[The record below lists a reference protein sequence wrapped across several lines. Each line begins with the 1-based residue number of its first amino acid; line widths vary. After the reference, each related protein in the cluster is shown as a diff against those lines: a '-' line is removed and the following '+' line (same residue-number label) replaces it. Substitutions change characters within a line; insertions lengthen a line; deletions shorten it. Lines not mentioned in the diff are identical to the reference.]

1 MREKM
6 TNTLDRKDWD
16 AFSLDRLFKIVST
29 SSGIDKC
36 RLINL
41 DGDIPYIT
49 RTDKNNGYELFI
61 GSQSY
66 KYKADSGNVI
76 TIGLDTQTVFYQPS
90 CFYTGQNIQV
100 LCSDNIN
107 KYTALFIIPMIKIL
121 MQKFNWG
128 GNGATLTRLK
138 RSKILLPVN
147 SKGEPDYKFMEEYVK
162 EQERKVKDR
171 YRACIR
177 STLNGLC
184 KVTKPNEKWRAFAI
198 SEIFSTI
205 QRGKRLVK
213 ERQTPGKIPYVSST
227 ALNNGVDNFIDND
240 VGVRKYNNC
249 LSLANSGSVGSCF
262 YEPFTFV
269 ASDHVTHLKGDYSKY
284 QYLFMACM
292 LNRLTEK
299 YNFNREINDPRIQKE
314 KIFLPV
320 NSKGDPDY
328 KYMEDYMRYLEQQ
341 KILSYLDY
349 LA

>member
-1 MREKM
+1 MRTKM
-6 TNTLDRKDWD
+6 NKTLTNIEWKVFHLNDIFTNYHGKRLVKEHRKAGNIPLLTASESTQGVSAYISKTKGMVLHSDFISID
-16 AFSLDRLFKIVST
+16 MFGHAFYHDYN
-29 SSGIDKC
+29 C
-36 RLINL
+36 Y
-41 DGDIPYIT
+41 GDDNIYFFENGTIS
-49 RTDKNNGYELFI
+49 KNAKLFI
-61 GSQSY
+61 V
-66 KYKADSGNVI
+66 A
-76 TIGLDTQTVFYQPS
+76 
-90 CFYTGQNIQV
+90 C
-100 LCSDNIN
+100 IN
-107 KYTALFIIPMIKIL
+107 KNSSKYSYGNQFRQDNADKDKII
-121 MQKFNWG
+121 
-128 GNGATLTRLK
+128 
-138 RSKILLPVN
+138 LPVN
-147 SKGEPDYKFMEEYVK
+147 SEGKPDYKFMEEYVK

-328 KYMEDYMRYLEQQ
+328 KYMEDYMKYLEQQ

-349 LA
+349 LDQA